1 MNRRSTMMCLF
12 AFVFGW
18 NTSRAEAKHKPK
30 KKAIQK
36 VLAKFEKDY
45 PGLLKHL
52 FGEFGD

>member
-1 MNRRSTMMCLF
+1 MMCLF